1 MGTKNNP
8 GIYDGHAKA
17 EPEEPYFTL
26 LGRDPIAP
34 FLVGWWAGLKS
45 THDPNADEAK
55 LKEAMETAQA
65 MDAWCLKLN
74 REDKL
79 KLRDAIM
86 QEGLRIA
93 AAIEKEDAAVVT
105 VHVLTESSK
114 CVRRRPGP
122 VRRSVSLLG
131 LSSPRIKI
139 SSVPCGR
146 SASRSSSTV
155 LPSLSS

>member
-8 GIYDGHAKA
+8 GSFNCYAAADPD
-17 EPEEPYFTL
+17 EPMFIL

-86 QEGLRIA
+86 QECLRIA
-93 AAIEKEDAAVVT
+93 AAIEKEDAEEKA
-105 VHVLTESSK
+105 K
-114 CVRRRPGP
+114 
-122 VRRSVSLLG
+122 
-131 LSSPRIKI
+131 
-139 SSVPCGR
+139 
-146 SASRSSSTV
+146 
-155 LPSLSS
+155 